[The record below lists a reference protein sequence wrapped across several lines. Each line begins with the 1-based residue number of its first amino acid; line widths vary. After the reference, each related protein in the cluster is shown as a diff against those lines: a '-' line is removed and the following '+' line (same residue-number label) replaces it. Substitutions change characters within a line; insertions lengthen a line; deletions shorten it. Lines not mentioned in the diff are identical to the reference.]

1 MLQIFPIFANFL
13 THEKNGYTVSLINAQ
28 IIHTVTV
35 TNKLHNICNLT
46 TFKSIFVFA
55 CSYNYREYAHVIEV
69 RVTLIPEE
77 HKINIIWKFKNL
89 KDTLKMIFSSSLHF
103 IF

>member
-13 THEKNGYTVSLINAQ
+13 THEKNGYTVSLINAR

-46 TFKSIFVFA
+46 IFVFA
-55 CSYNYREYAHVIEV
+55 CSYNYREC
-69 RVTLIPEE
+69 TC
-77 HKINIIWKFKNL
+77 N
-89 KDTLKMIFSSSLHF
+89 
-103 IF
+103 